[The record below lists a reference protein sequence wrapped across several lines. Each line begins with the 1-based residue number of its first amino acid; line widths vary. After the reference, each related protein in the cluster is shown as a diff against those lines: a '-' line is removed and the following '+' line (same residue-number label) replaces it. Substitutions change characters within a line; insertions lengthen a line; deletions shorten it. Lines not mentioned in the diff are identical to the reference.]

1 MNKDTIELRTAR
13 PRREKQKDQADR
25 LLVKEK
31 QELLSIKQ
39 TLEGKLRQSQKQLAE
54 LKAARKR
61 LNEVLLE
68 RNQVVDFLAEH
79 ANNGKKQRA
88 QAHPIERR

>member
-39 TLEGKLRQSQKQLAE
+39 TLEASLRQTQKQLFE

-79 ANNGKKQRA
+79 ANNGKKQKA
-88 QAHPIERR
+88 QSQQFERR